1 VSAPTHIS
9 FAEFLYLLL
18 LTTTGVALSI
28 PNAAMVAIAA
38 ILPDIDTGASL
49 AGRCLPPVAIYLE
62 RRFGHR
68 TLTHSALT
76 LMAVAIVC
84 APAIAAG
91 TDLAACILLGYA
103 SHPLLDTC
111 TPNGVKIFYP
121 FSSVRCVFPLDVN
134 APHRFRVPTGSKF
147 DRGLGAIFLLACLPA
162 FYIAQ
167 QGYERFVR
175 VTQHSIEA
183 AVRDYTEFA
192 RESTVVVDA
201 EAYNSLTGEALAG
214 TFEVVGALNAH
225 TLVIKGQDNRLHTL
239 GKNFQSDYVA
249 ERSVC
254 LRGRAAHASMRTID
268 MSYRCL
274 SELTAFD
281 DTASESFLF
290 GELTATEPVS
300 LPEHLRTFNPVT
312 GSAKTVRFSY
322 ARSSDIRERHLENVL
337 VERGMITVKTVRT
350 EQFADSG
357 HTSVAGEA
365 GLTTAVCLLE
375 AGEGLT
381 MLRQKGE
388 SVHAG
393 DTLARHARPA
403 FFSDQIALNAQKLDA
418 ARLRRTALLRNLG
431 REIAEAQLAA
441 NMDSIELADQ
451 RELVARGFVSRSA
464 VSKNARKTLHSGRA
478 LLKLLRS
485 REIILQQGETE
496 ESRARLIEEELRAKA
511 DIAQMKSAV
520 CAPASGVLREIRRE
534 AQGARMKV
542 IFFIHVQ

>member
-1 VSAPTHIS
+1 MSAPTHIS

-28 PNAAMVAIAA
+28 PNAAVVALSA

-49 AGRCLPPVAIYLE
+49 LGRCVPPVAMYLE

-68 TLTHSALT
+68 TLTHSALA
-76 LMAVAIVC
+76 LLVLAIVC
-84 APAIAAG
+84 APAIVGG
-91 TDLAACILLGYA
+91 TDLAACVLLGYA

-147 DRGLGAIFLLACLPA
+147 DRGLGAIFLFACVPA
-162 FYIAQ
+162 FYVAQ

-192 RESTVVVDA
+192 RENTVLLDA
-201 EAYNSLTGEALAG
+201 EAYNSLTGEALTG

-225 TLVIKGQDNRLHTL
+225 TLLFKGQDNRLHSI
-239 GKNFQSDYVA
+239 GKNFQADYVA
-249 ERSVC
+249 ERAVC
-254 LRGRAAHASMRTID
+254 SRGRASHASMRTID
-268 MSYRCL
+268 MSYLCL
-274 SELTAFD
+274 SELSAFD
-281 DTASESFLF
+281 DTASESYLF

-300 LPEHLRTFNPVT
+300 LPEHLRTFSPVT

-337 VERGMITVKTVRT
+337 VERGIITVKTVRT
-350 EQFADSG
+350 DPSSDSARIG
-357 HTSVAGEA
+357 WAGET
-365 GLTTAVCLLE
+365 GLATAVCLLE

-381 MLRQKGE
+381 LLKLQGE
-388 SVHAG
+388 SVQVG

-403 FFSDQIALNAQKLDA
+403 FFADQITLNAQKLDA
-418 ARLRRTALLRNLG
+418 ARIRRAAALRDLD
-431 REIAEAQLAA
+431 REIAEARIAA
-441 NMDSIELADQ
+441 NTDSIELADLKD
-451 RELVARGFVSRSA
+451 LVARGFVSRACLSR
-464 VSKNARKTLHSGRA
+464 SARKSLHSARV
-478 LLKLLRS
+478 LLKFLQSHQL
-485 REIILQQGETE
+485 ILQQGETE
-496 ESRARLIEEELRAKA
+496 ESHARLIDEELRAKA

-534 AQGARMKV
+534 AQGSKMKV
-542 IFFIHVQ
+542 IFFIKSR